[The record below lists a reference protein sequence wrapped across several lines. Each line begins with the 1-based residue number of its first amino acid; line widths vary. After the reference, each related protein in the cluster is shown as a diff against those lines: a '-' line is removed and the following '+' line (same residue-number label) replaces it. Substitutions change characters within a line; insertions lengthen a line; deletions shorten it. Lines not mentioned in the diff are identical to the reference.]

1 MDYREKVR
9 DLISALDLS
18 SDEGRNEAM
27 RVCIEYASKHLY
39 GTSDCNPFLAKAA
52 DVIGYEQKVF
62 FDSIKEMTEFEGAE
76 KIHIVSDDSGFTIT
90 SNKHGLRYLSRL
102 LANLSKSDLPGEH
115 IHLDPPSFP
124 LTVRSAAGIFTVQDE
139 EWFANE
145 IVAPQHG
152 KNEMVYPAINP
163 HTVVAISFNH
173 CAPADE
179 DMTPGKLY
187 KVLRVEPWHEQTW
200 IFHFIDDAGRYQ
212 ELGVN
217 LDDPWTFFLTRDEL
231 DKITG
236 DIRYQTES
244 D

>member
-1 MDYREKVR
+1 M
-9 DLISALDLS
+9 ISALDLS

-27 RVCIEYASKHLY
+27 RVCIAYASKNLY
-39 GTSDCNPFLAKAA
+39 GAPDCNLFLAKAA
-52 DVIGYEQKVF
+52 DMIGCGQKVF
-62 FDSIKEMTEFEGAE
+62 FDSINEMTGLEGTE
-76 KIHIVSDDSGFTIT
+76 KIHIVSDDYEFTIT

-124 LTVRSAAGIFTVQDE
+124 LTVRSAAGTFTVQDE
-139 EWFANE
+139 EWFENKI
-145 IVAPQHG
+145 IVPQHG

-179 DMTPGKLY
+179 AMTPGKLY
-187 KVLRVEPWHEQTW
+187 KVLRVEPRHDQIW
-200 IFHFIDDAGRYQ
+200 IFHFTDDAGRYQ
-212 ELGVN
+212 KLGIN
-217 LDDPWTFFLTRDEL
+217 LDDPCTFFLTRDEL
-231 DKITG
+231 DKITR
-236 DIRYQTES
+236 DIRRQTES